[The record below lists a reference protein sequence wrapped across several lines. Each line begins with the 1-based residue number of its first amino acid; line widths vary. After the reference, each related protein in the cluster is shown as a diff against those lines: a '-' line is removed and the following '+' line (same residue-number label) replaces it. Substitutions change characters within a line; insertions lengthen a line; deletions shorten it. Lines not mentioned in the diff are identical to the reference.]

1 MKGFIKKSLIFALG
15 MSAVASAQSFCNDT
29 HSGEKITTKQ
39 NKVGFI
45 GDVGYELWGEQGDQ
59 SATFYSDGSMICNF
73 NGNKDYLCRTGKSY
87 DSDKTYKELG
97 HLYADFSVK
106 MSNRKDIEYSYI
118 GIYGWTRSPL
128 VEWYIVD
135 SWGTDWRPGD
145 WVGET
150 KIGRMTI
157 DGAEYDVYKNHRKS
171 YSIDG
176 DNMDFDQ
183 YFSVRVNKRDCGT
196 IDITAHFDAW
206 ESKGLT
212 MGLMHEAKVLGEAG
226 NSSGP
231 KATGVFDFVVARVYT
246 PEDLAPASSSSEV
259 PVSSSSFNP
268 GEIVVETPTDSTVT
282 DIDITIP
289 DPMHPVDIDSSKKFG
304 ELEAIA
310 PVLKFVDGPQTYS
323 VFDMQGKFL
332 GKVESSVSDL
342 RNVLLDKFGLA
353 GVYIVRNKNFS
364 KQISTK

>member
-1 MKGFIKKSLIFALG
+1 MYRENYMNFMKLSLAAVLG
-15 MSAVASAQSFCNDT
+15 ISSAAMAQDFCNGT
-29 HSGEKITTKQ
+29 HTGDKVTVTK
-39 NKVGFI
+39 NTVSSINGI
-45 GDVGYELWGEQGDQ
+45 GYELWGEQGDQ
-59 SATFYSDGSMICNF
+59 SATFYADGSMICNF

-145 WVGET
+145 WVGDT

-183 YFSVRVNKRDCGT
+183 YFSVRVQQRNCGT

-206 ESKGLT
+206 ESKGLK
-212 MGLMHEAKVLGEAG
+212 MGLMHEAKILGEAG
-226 NSSGP
+226 NSGGP
-231 KATGVFDFVVARVYT
+231 KATGIFDFVTAKVYT
-246 PEDLAPASSSSEV
+246 PEDLLPSSSSVEPEPESSSADAPV
-259 PVSSSSFNP
+259 PSSSDAIVPESSSS
-268 GEIVVETPTDSTVT
+268 TD
-282 DIDITIP
+282 
-289 DPMHPVDIDSSKKFG
+289 
-304 ELEAIA
+304 AIA
-310 PVLKFVDGPQTYS
+310 NQLNFAAGPQTYQ

-332 GKVESSVSDL
+332 GKVESSYETLNASVKAS
-342 RNVLLDKFGLA
+342 FGNA
-353 GVYIVRNKNFS
+353 GAYLVRNGSFVQK
-364 KQISTK
+364 ISVK